1 MAVFKGLS
9 GIFAT
14 GPTSWVLHRR
24 EPRGVGVLQLGD
36 VVWRAPDT
44 SEGNRTAGKTANKT
58 ASKTASKNTSETISK
73 IGAND
78 YLPDIII
85 LEDVVLNPRETHE
98 PVEWQTPND
107 QENRLGTDSKQPAT
121 SQDYSSPVRHDALKS
136 RLRRQLHAQIDRWL
150 DENIANLVDDAL
162 QATPQSR
169 TKPVDKS
176 K

>member
-44 SEGNRTAGKTANKT
+44 SEGNRTAGKTA
-58 ASKTASKNTSETISK
+58 SKTTNKNTNETPSETTGK
-73 IGAND
+73 IRANG

-85 LEDVVLNPRETHE
+85 LEDVVLNPRETHK
-98 PVEWQTPND
+98 PVEWQTPNG

-136 RLRRQLHAQIDRWL
+136 HLRRQLHAQINRWL

-162 QATPQSR
+162 QATP
-169 TKPVDKS
+169 
-176 K
+176 

>member
-44 SEGNRTAGKTANKT
+44 SEGNRTA
-58 ASKTASKNTSETISK
+58 SKNASETISK
-73 IGAND
+73 IGANG

-136 RLRRQLHAQIDRWL
+136 RLRRKLHAQIDRWL

>member
-44 SEGNRTAGKTANKT
+44 SEGNRTANKTAN
-58 ASKTASKNTSETISK
+58 KNTSETISK
-73 IGAND
+73 IGANG

-136 RLRRQLHAQIDRWL
+136 RLRRKLHAQIDRWL

>member
-58 ASKTASKNTSETISK
+58 ASKTTGKSTSETKSK
-73 IGAND
+73 IGANG

-98 PVEWQTPND
+98 
-107 QENRLGTDSKQPAT
+107 
-121 SQDYSSPVRHDALKS
+121 
-136 RLRRQLHAQIDRWL
+136 
-150 DENIANLVDDAL
+150 LV
-162 QATPQSR
+162 
-169 TKPVDKS
+169 
-176 K
+176 

>member
-24 EPRGVGVLQLGD
+24 EPRGVSVLQLGD

-44 SEGNRTAGKTANKT
+44 SEGNRTAGRT
-58 ASKTASKNTSETISK
+58 ASKTTGKNTSETKSK
-73 IGAND
+73 IGANG

-107 QENRLGTDSKQPAT
+107 QENRLGTYSKQSAT

-136 RLRRQLHAQIDRWL
+136 RLRRKLHAQIDRWL

>member
-44 SEGNRTAGKTANKT
+44 SEGNRTAGKTA
-58 ASKTASKNTSETISK
+58 SKTTGKNTSETKSK
-73 IGAND
+73 IGANG

-85 LEDVVLNPRETHE
+85 LEDVVLNPREMHE

>member
-9 GIFAT
+9 GIFVT

-44 SEGNRTAGKTANKT
+44 SEGNRTA
-58 ASKTASKNTSETISK
+58 SKTASKNTSETISK
-73 IGAND
+73 IGANG

-136 RLRRQLHAQIDRWL
+136 RLRRKLHAQIDRWL

>member
-1 MAVFKGLS
+1 VAVFKGLS

-44 SEGNRTAGKTANKT
+44 SEGNRTA
-58 ASKTASKNTSETISK
+58 SKTASKNTSETISK
-73 IGAND
+73 IGANG

-136 RLRRQLHAQIDRWL
+136 LLRRKLHAQIDRWL

>member
-44 SEGNRTAGKTANKT
+44 SEGNRTA
-58 ASKTASKNTSETISK
+58 SKTTGKNTSETKSK
-73 IGAND
+73 IGANG

>member
-1 MAVFKGLS
+1 MPVFKGLS

-44 SEGNRTAGKTANKT
+44 SEGNRTA
-58 ASKTASKNTSETISK
+58 SKNTSETISK
-73 IGAND
+73 IGANG

-107 QENRLGTDSKQPAT
+107 QEKRLGTGSKQPAT
-121 SQDYSSPVRHDALKS
+121 SQDHSSPVRHDALKS
-136 RLRRQLHAQIDRWL
+136 RLRRKLHAQIDRWL
-150 DENIANLVDDAL
+150 DENIADLVDDAL
-162 QATPQSR
+162 QATSQSR

>member
-44 SEGNRTAGKTANKT
+44 SEGNRTAGKTANK
-58 ASKTASKNTSETISK
+58 NTSETMSK
-73 IGAND
+73 IGANG

-98 PVEWQTPND
+98 PVEWQPQMTKKTVWEPTAN
-107 QENRLGTDSKQPAT
+107 SQPHRKII
-121 SQDYSSPVRHDALKS
+121 P
-136 RLRRQLHAQIDRWL
+136 AQCGMTR
-150 DENIANLVDDAL
+150 
-162 QATPQSR
+162 
-169 TKPVDKS
+169 
-176 K
+176 

>member
-1 MAVFKGLS
+1 MAVFKWLS

-44 SEGNRTAGKTANKT
+44 SEGNRTASKT
-58 ASKTASKNTSETISK
+58 ASKTVSKNTSETISK
-73 IGAND
+73 IGANG

-136 RLRRQLHAQIDRWL
+136 RLRRKLHAQIDRWL

>member
-1 MAVFKGLS
+1 M
-9 GIFAT
+9 
-14 GPTSWVLHRR
+14 
-24 EPRGVGVLQLGD
+24 
-36 VVWRAPDT
+36 
-44 SEGNRTAGKTANKT
+44 
-58 ASKTASKNTSETISK
+58 
-73 IGAND
+73 
-78 YLPDIII
+78 PDIII

-136 RLRRQLHAQIDRWL
+136 RLRRKLHAQIDRWL

>member
-44 SEGNRTAGKTANKT
+44 SEGNRTA
-58 ASKTASKNTSETISK
+58 SKTASKNTSKTISK
-73 IGAND
+73 IGANGC
-78 YLPDIII
+78 LPDIII

-136 RLRRQLHAQIDRWL
+136 RLRRKLHAQIDRWL

>member
-44 SEGNRTAGKTANKT
+44 SEGNRTAGKTA
-58 ASKTASKNTSETISK
+58 SKTTGKNTSETKSK
-73 IGAND
+73 IGANG

>member
-1 MAVFKGLS
+1 MAVFKGVS

-14 GPTSWVLHRR
+14 GPTSWVLQRR

-36 VVWRAPDT
+36 VVWRAPET
-44 SEGNRTAGKTANKT
+44 NGTAG
-58 ASKTASKNTSETISK
+58 KTASKNTSETPRETISETTSK
-73 IGAND
+73 IGANG

-136 RLRRQLHAQIDRWL
+136 RLRRKLHAQIDRWL

>member
-24 EPRGVGVLQLGD
+24 EPRGAGVLQLGD

-44 SEGNRTAGKTANKT
+44 SEGNRTAGKTA
-58 ASKTASKNTSETISK
+58 SKTTGKNTSETKSK
-73 IGAND
+73 IGANG